1 MQVKEAA
8 KKAAILTEALPYIKK
23 HYGKTVVIKYG
34 GNVMLTENL
43 KESFAA
49 DIALMKFVGI
59 NPVVIH
65 GGGPEISKEM
75 KRLNYEVKFVD
86 GLRVTDKNTMKIVKS
101 VLVDKINKE
110 LVELINQHG
119 RIAKGLSGENSSM
132 ITAKKKEFSSGI
144 DIGYVGE
151 VVKINAAVIEDLIN
165 KGLIPVIATIGVDAK
180 RELYNINADLVAGEI
195 AAALSADKII
205 FITNIEGIYEDFENK
220 RKLISE
226 LSLERCDE
234 ILKNREISEGMF
246 PKVEGCVRALK
257 SNVNRAHI
265 LDGRIEHAI
274 LLEVFTDKGVG
285 TMIYK

>member
-1 MQVKEAA
+1 MKEAA

-43 KESFAA
+43 KKSFAT

-75 KRLNYEVKFVD
+75 KRLNYEIKFVD

-101 VLVDKINKE
+101 VLVGKINKE

-119 RIAKGLSGENSSM
+119 KIAKGLSGESSSM
-132 ITAKKKEFSSGI
+132 IIAKKKEFSSGI
-144 DIGYVGE
+144 DLGYVGE
-151 VVKINAAVIEDLIN
+151 VVKINAKIIEDLIN
-165 KGLIPVIATIGVDAK
+165 KGLIPVIATIGVDK
-180 RELYNINADLVAGEI
+180 KGEIYNINADLVAGEI
-195 AAALSADKII
+195 AAALDADKII
-205 FITNIEGIYEDFENK
+205 FMTNIEGIYEDFENK
-220 RKLISE
+220 KGLISE
-226 LSLERCDE
+226 LSLGRCE
-234 ILKNREISEGMF
+234 GILKNREIGEGMF
-246 PKVEGCVRALK
+246 PKVEGCVKALK
-257 SNVNRAHI
+257 SKVNRAHI

-274 LLEVFTDKGVG
+274 LLEVFTDKGIG
-285 TMIYK
+285 TMIFK